1 MSNLSDLLPAG
12 AGAKVITATA
22 SGNLATGQAVALQSD
37 GTVTAIAAVAEGL
50 GSEVVFET
58 AQSYYIQPIFDSSNN
73 KVVIIYT
80 DSGDSNHGKAIVGTV
95 SGTSISF
102 GTAVKFN
109 AATTYFQSGTF
120 DSNSNKVVIVFRDQ
134 GDSENTKAVVGTVS
148 GTSISFGSEATIST
162 NTLGESSTTF
172 DSNLNKVVTF
182 YKDTANSSYGTAA
195 VGTVS
200 GTSITFGTPVVFESA
215 GSGLYQQSSCFD
227 TSSNKTVLVYTD
239 EGDGNQGTAIVGTVS
254 GTSISFG
261 TPVVF
266 HAAGTANS
274 VCAFDTTNNKVV
286 IAYEDTADSEKGKSL
301 VGTVSGTSISYG
313 SEVEFEG
320 GGIQEVG
327 MTFDPDAGKA
337 VVVYMDKGNSNY
349 GTYAVGTVSGTSIT
363 YATPVVFAAATSE
376 RCTATYDTNSDKI
389 VIGFEDGGNSN
400 YGTSIVLQLAS
411 SNSTNFAG
419 ITNQAINNSASGEV
433 VVEGG
438 VITNGSLLPQTFTP
452 SVGSE
457 AVFQS
462 SATYYT
468 ASVYDPDSGK
478 TIIAWKGTSD
488 YGYAVVATPAS
499 DNSITYGTPVAFNSA
514 GSNYI
519 DITYDT
525 GQDKALITFTDAS
538 GSNKVRAVVGTVSG
552 TSISF
557 GSVLEV
563 ETNASDYPAVA
574 YSPDSANS
582 MVVYRDNGN
591 SNYGTARVLTISGTS
606 VSASSKVTFE
616 SANSSLMDIVYDTG
630 SNKFVVSYM
639 DGGNSNYGTAIVGS
653 VSGTTPSF
661 GTPTVFSSNT
671 QYDINSAYDS
681 ANDKT
686 VMFFKDNNTPTAMV
700 GTVSGT
706 SISFGSEVV
715 VASQSNSDFYAM
727 TFDSTAN
734 KIIVAYRDED
744 ATPDDGVYF
753 LGTVSGTSI
762 SFGSKQIFNDAS
774 TKSTSLSYNAG
785 VDRTV
790 IAYRDLGNSSYGTG
804 IVLKITSANPNFTIG
819 STYYVQDDG
828 TLSTTSSSVT
838 AGKAI
843 ANTTLLLKG

>member
-1 MSNLSDLLPAG
+1 MVFES
-12 AGAKVITATA
+12 
-22 SGNLATGQAVALQSD
+22 
-37 GTVTAIAAVAEGL
+37 GTVEYCNVA
-50 GSEVVFET
+50 
-58 AQSYYIQPIFDSSNN
+58 FDSTNG
-73 KVVIIYT
+73 KIVIAYV
-80 DSGDSNHGKAIVGTV
+80 DGGDSDKG
-95 SGTSISF
+95 
-102 GTAVKFN
+102 
-109 AATTYFQSGTF
+109 
-120 DSNSNKVVIVFRDQ
+120 
-134 GDSENTKAVVGTVS
+134 KAVVGTVS
-148 GTSISFGSEATIST
+148 GTSISFGSIANFNNGATKYAPI
-162 NTLGESSTTF
+162 TF
-172 DSNLNKVVTF
+172 DSNAGKVVIAF
-182 YKDTANSSYGTAA
+182 RDSGNSNY
-195 VGTVS
+195 
-200 GTSITFGTPVVFESA
+200 
-215 GSGLYQQSSCFD
+215 
-227 TSSNKTVLVYTD
+227 
-239 EGDGNQGTAIVGTVS
+239 GTAIVGTVS

-261 TPVVF
+261 SEAVF
-266 HAAGTANS
+266 ESATSEYMGIG
-274 VCAFDTTNNKVV
+274 FDSTSNKVV
-286 IAYEDTADSEKGKSL
+286 VGYSDDGNSAYATAV
-301 VGTVSGTSISYG
+301 VGTVSGTSISFG
-313 SEVEFEG
+313 TPVVAASSNSEYINVVHNVSANHMFY
-320 GGIQEVG
+320 
-327 MTFDPDAGKA
+327 TF
-337 VVVYMDKGNSNY
+337 MSITNSNY
-349 GTYAVGTVSGTSIT
+349 GAYLIGTVSGTSISFT
-363 YATPVVFAAATSE
+363 SIAYFNSARSDYIVPV
-376 RCTATYDTNSDKI
+376 YDPDQEAVAIAYKDN
-389 VIGFEDGGNSN
+389 GNSN
-400 YGTSIVLQLAS
+400 YGTAIVYQDLT
-411 SNSTNFAG
+411 SNSNNFVG

-478 TIIAWKGTSD
+478 TIIAWQGPSA

-514 GSNYI
+514 TSNYI

-525 GQDKALITFTDAS
+525 GQDKALITFTDGS
-538 GSNKVRAVVGTVSG
+538 GSNKVRAIVGTVSG

-616 SANSSLMDIVYDTG
+616 SANSTLIDIVYDTG
-630 SNKFVVSYM
+630 SDKFVVSYS

-653 VSGTTPSF
+653 ISGTTPSF
-661 GTPTVFSSNT
+661 GTATVFESST

-686 VMFFKDNNTPTAMV
+686 VLFYKDNNVPTAIV

-706 SISFGSEVV
+706 SISFGTAVV

-744 ATPDDGVYF
+744 ASPDDGVYF

-804 IVLKITSANPNFTIG
+804 IVLKITSANPNLTIG

>member
-12 AGAKVITATA
+12 GGAKVITATA
-22 SGNLATGQAVALQSD
+22 SGNLATGQTVILQSD
-37 GTVTAIAAVAEGL
+37 GTVKGITSTAESLGDAQTVTADSLEANAVTHDSTNNRLVRVTRNGSSSDTGYAYVSTVSGSTISSGTGVQFETGTTQDLAIDFDSTNNKVLIVYRDAGDSNKGKAVVGTVDPSDNSISFGSIAEFESGGTNNPKVAFSTTAGKHLIVYVDTGDSFKGKAVVATISGTSVSFGSIVEFEAGESEKPNIAYDSTADKFVIAYKDSTNSSYGTAIVGTISGTSVSFGTA
-50 GSEVVFET
+50 VVFESAT
-58 AQSYYIQPIFDSSNN
+58 TSEQGITYDSTNDKSVIFYKDGGNSN
-73 KVVIIYT
+73 YST
-80 DSGDSNHGKAIVGTV
+80 AIVGTV

-102 GTAVKFN
+102 GTAVVYDD
-109 AATTYFQSGTF
+109 TGESGDNLPTF
-120 DSNSNKVVIVFRDQ
+120 DTSTGK
-134 GDSENTKAVVGTVS
+134 TV
-148 GTSISFGSEATIST
+148 TQ
-162 NTLGESSTTF
+162 
-172 DSNLNKVVTF
+172 
-182 YKDTANSSYGTAA
+182 Y
-195 VGTVS
+195 
-200 GTSITFGTPVVFESA
+200 SA
-215 GSGLYQQSSCFD
+215 GSNIKY
-227 TSSNKTVLVYTD
+227 
-239 EGDGNQGTAIVGTVS
+239 IVGTVS
-254 GTSISFG
+254 GTTISFESAVTLSG
-261 TPVVF
+261 FLSGQTGVTYDS
-266 HAAGTANS
+266 TAE
-274 VCAFDTTNNKVV
+274 KV
-286 IAYEDTADSEKGKSL
+286 IFAYR
-301 VGTVSGTSISYG
+301 GTSSPYG
-313 SEVEFEG
+313 LYR
-320 GGIQEVG
+320 
-327 MTFDPDAGKA
+327 T
-337 VVVYMDKGNSNY
+337 
-349 GTYAVGTVSGTSIT
+349 
-363 YATPVVFAAATSE
+363 
-376 RCTATYDTNSDKI
+376 
-389 VIGFEDGGNSN
+389 
-400 YGTSIVLQLAS
+400 LQVAS
-411 SNSTNFAG
+411 TDSTNFAG

-616 SANSSLMDIVYDTG
+616 SANSTLIDIVYDTG
-630 SNKFVVSYM
+630 SDKFVVSYS

-804 IVLKITSANPNFTIG
+804 IVLKITSANPNLAIG